1 MFAFQNERYIIH
13 FTNKHKQT
21 YSKVLSMLI
30 LQTFHKGES
39 EVEPRVVFVEILEV
53 SNFHES
59 QNVVLSLIG
68 F

>member
-1 MFAFQNERYIIH
+1 
-13 FTNKHKQT
+13 
-21 YSKVLSMLI
+21 MLI